1 MAENGYGR
9 RGMGDDLTGNFLSFI
24 RVKSMKRALQILTSQ
39 TKLGV
44 QPEQTEMENM
54 LEQEEIMDFVGT
66 VVQKF
71 DKKN

>member
-1 MAENGYGR
+1 MVKNA
-9 RGMGDDLTGNFLSFI
+9 NFLSFI
-24 RVKSMKRALQILTSQ
+24 REKNMKLALRILMSQ

-71 DKKN
+71 D

>member
-1 MAENGYGR
+1 
-9 RGMGDDLTGNFLSFI
+9 
-24 RVKSMKRALQILTSQ
+24 MKLALRILMSQ

-54 LEQEEIMDFVGT
+54 LEQEEIMDFVGR

-71 DKKN
+71 DKKNQ